1 MWSFSKCEPLGN
13 SRICSIDLNVSQG
26 NLSVALSC
34 TSVLYLCVPPFTFPP
49 FLFHQHFG
57 PSYSVLSRDNH
68 QLSQDEQLCCLL
80 CTCTVTLLHFTI
92 NRRLD
97 NTQQCSHFTD
107 ARLCNISLD
116 GREGQCPC
124 IFISL

>member
-13 SRICSIDLNVSQG
+13 SRICSIDLNVSQC
-26 NLSVALSC
+26 NLFSC
-34 TSVLYLCVPPFTFPP
+34 FELYIGFVSLRPTIYFSTISFPP
-49 FLFHQHFG
+49 TFG

-124 IFISL
+124 MYSQ